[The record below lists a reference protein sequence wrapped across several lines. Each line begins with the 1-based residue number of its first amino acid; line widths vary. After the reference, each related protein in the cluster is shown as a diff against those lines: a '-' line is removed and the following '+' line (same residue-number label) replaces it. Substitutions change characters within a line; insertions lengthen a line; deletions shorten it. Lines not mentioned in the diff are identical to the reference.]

1 MYLLGYIPTHNR
13 TYLVDK
19 DVKVYGYSLSLNLIE
34 YQTAVLRGD
43 MEAAQEI
50 LPTIPKE
57 QQNKVARFLDARGL
71 SFKRCDGDVTFD
83 RAFVSRSEG
92 ACS

>member
-13 TYLVDK
+13 VYLVDK

-43 MEAAQEI
+43 MEAAAEI
-50 LPTIPKE
+50 LPTVPKE
-57 QQNKVARFLDARGL
+57 QQNKVARFLETKGHL
-71 SFKRCDGDVTFD
+71 SK
-83 RAFVSRSEG
+83 
-92 ACS
+92 CS